1 MPIPVEK
8 IIAGFAGEDSS
19 LLNSELIELSNLN
32 SEEMSS
38 FESSWPSVR
47 PERRQQIVD
56 RLVELA
62 EDNLELNFD
71 AIFKSCLK
79 DGDDE
84 VRAKAIEGLWENE
97 EASLID
103 PLIGLL
109 EQDGSE
115 RVQEAAAVA
124 LGNYAM
130 LAEYNKLRHC
140 YVSKVHQALL
150 EAIED
155 KKKAVEV
162 TRRALEA
169 AAPVSL
175 PEVREAIGN
184 AYKSGI
190 PGLKVSSI
198 YAMGKSCDPVWLP
211 VLLSELSSAD
221 AEMRFEAAGA
231 CGELEEEEAVP
242 YLITTVDD
250 SDVDVRMAA
259 IRALGKIGNA
269 QAKECLRQCLESNSE
284 AVRQAAEQALNM
296 VEADED
302 PLSFRL

>member
-8 IIAGFAGEDSS
+8 IITGLAREDSP
-19 LLNSELIELSNLN
+19 LLNSELIELSNL
-32 SEEMSS
+32 SLEEMNS
-38 FESSWPSVR
+38 FESSWPAIGT
-47 PERRQQIVD
+47 ERRRQIMD

-103 PLIGLL
+103 PLISLL
-109 EQDGSE
+109 EQDSSE
-115 RVQEAAAVA
+115 RVQAAAAVA
-124 LGNYAM
+124 LGKYAM
-130 LAEYNKLRHC
+130 LAEHDKLRDSHI
-140 YVSKVHQALL
+140 SKVHQALL
-150 EAIED
+150 AAIGD
-155 KKKAVEV
+155 KKKPVEV
-162 TRRALEA
+162 ICRALEA
-169 AAPVSL
+169 AAPASL

-190 PGLKVSSI
+190 PALKVSSI

-221 AEMRFEAAGA
+221 AELRFEAAGA
-231 CGELEEEEAVP
+231 CGELDEEEAVP

-259 IRALGKIGNA
+259 IQALGKIGSVRA
-269 QAKECLRQCLESNSE
+269 TGCLRQCLESNNE

-296 VEADED
+296 VEANDD

>member
-1 MPIPVEK
+1 VGS
-8 IIAGFAGEDSS
+8 AS
-19 LLNSELIELSNLN
+19 
-32 SEEMSS
+32 
-38 FESSWPSVR
+38 
-47 PERRQQIVD
+47 
-56 RLVELA
+56 
-62 EDNLELNFD
+62 
-71 AIFKSCLK
+71 
-79 DGDDE
+79 
-84 VRAKAIEGLWENE
+84 AKA
-97 EASLID
+97 
-103 PLIGLL
+103 
-109 EQDGSE
+109 
-115 RVQEAAAVA
+115 
-124 LGNYAM
+124 
-130 LAEYNKLRHC
+130 
-140 YVSKVHQALL
+140 
-150 EAIED
+150 AIED